1 MNRGVTYTAIAIVMF
16 LAVLLICVVLEE
28 WMNR

>member
-1 MNRGVTYTAIAIVMF
+1 MNHGITYTAIAIVAF
-16 LAVLLICVVLEE
+16 LAVLFICVVLEE